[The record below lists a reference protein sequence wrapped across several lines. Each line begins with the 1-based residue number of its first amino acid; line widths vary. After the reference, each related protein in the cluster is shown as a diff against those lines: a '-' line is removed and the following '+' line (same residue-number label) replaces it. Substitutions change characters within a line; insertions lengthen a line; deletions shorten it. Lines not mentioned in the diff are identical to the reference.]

1 MPLFCWCERSH
12 RHLPPPPRSGLL
24 TADGR
29 SLPGFR
35 HGISPYH
42 VMPLLSPEENVLS
55 APCIIYALIA
65 DIVEKLRRS
74 IIRPERSEKQE
85 VRIEDLH
92 A

>member
-1 MPLFCWCERSH
+1 
-12 RHLPPPPRSGLL
+12 
-24 TADGR
+24 
-29 SLPGFR
+29 
-35 HGISPYH
+35 
-42 VMPLLSPEENVLS
+42 MPLLSPEENVLS